1 MRALLGRAVPA
12 VLLLASA
19 AACAAHPHA
28 VGPAGV
34 AAGGGRGS
42 GPADLDSIVPPTTR
56 SWPAMRTTL
65 EISVWQGDT
74 ALAARAL
81 AAARVAVG
89 RVDSLVSAGRPES
102 EIARVNRRAGTDSTT
117 VLSPETAEVLAA
129 ALRYAGATG
138 GALDP
143 TAAPLAELWTGYGR
157 RGERPPRAA
166 LDSARALVDWRRVR
180 FDPATRSVRLP
191 LPGMRLDLDA
201 LARGYALD
209 RAAAAMRGA
218 GLDRGMI
225 DVGEHVLVFGPPPP
239 GTGAWGVGILDP
251 RNPDAVLGVVTLDS
265 GAVSTTADYGQGLAG
280 EGERRSR
287 TVDPRTGTPST
298 GTASATAVAPS
309 GLAAAALATAFFVLG
324 ADRGCVQALTWP
336 GSEGLWLRD
345 GGSAGAGAPH
355 PIPEGGVVA
364 TPALLGRLQ
373 LSAEPGR
380 LPAPRACGP

>member
-12 VLLLASA
+12 ALLLASA
-19 AACAAHPHA
+19 AACGAYRHT

-34 AAGGGRGS
+34 AAGGGRS

-81 AAARVAVG
+81 EAGRAAVG
-89 RVDSLVSAGRPES
+89 RVDSLVTAGRPES
-102 EIARVNRRAGTDSTT
+102 EIARVNRRAGTDSAT
-117 VLSPETAEVLAA
+117 VVSPETAEVLAA
-129 ALRYAGATG
+129 ALRYAEATG
-138 GALDP
+138 GAVDP
-143 TAAPLAELWTGYGR
+143 TAAPLADLWSGYDR

-180 FDPATRSVRLP
+180 FDLATRSVRLP
-191 LPGMRLDLDA
+191 LPGMRLDVDA

-225 DVGEHVLVFGPPPP
+225 DVGENVLVFGPPPP

-265 GAVSTTADYGQGLAG
+265 GAVTTTADDRQGLAG
-280 EGERRSR
+280 GGERHSR
-287 TVDPRTGTPST
+287 TVDPRTGAPPT
-298 GTASATAVAPS
+298 GSASATAVAPT

-324 ADRGCVQALTWP
+324 ADRGCVQARAWP
-336 GSEGLWLRD
+336 GSDGLWIRD
-345 GGSAGAGAPH
+345 GGAVSAGAPP
-355 PIPEGGVVA
+355 PIPVGGVVA
-364 TPALLGRLQ
+364 TPALLDRLQ

-380 LPAPRACGP
+380 RPAPRACGS